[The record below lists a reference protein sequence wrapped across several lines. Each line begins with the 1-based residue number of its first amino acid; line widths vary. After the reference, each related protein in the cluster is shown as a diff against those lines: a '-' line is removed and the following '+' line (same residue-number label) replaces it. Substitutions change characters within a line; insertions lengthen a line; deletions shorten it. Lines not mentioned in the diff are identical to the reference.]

1 MEAREEYL
9 EQTTAKLEE
18 LRPKVWM
25 VKQKAEEMENE
36 TRAEYNELFQVLH
49 AKLKGVGENL
59 RELEGASE
67 ETWQDLKARVDGALS
82 DLNNSV
88 GNVLSRMG

>member
-9 EQTTAKLEE
+9 EQATAKLEE

-25 VKQKAEEMENE
+25 VKHRAEEMENE
-36 TRAEYNELFQVLH
+36 TRVEYDELLQVLH
-49 AKLKGVGENL
+49 AKLEKVGENL
-59 RELEGASE
+59 RKLEDASD
-67 ETWQDLKARVDGALS
+67 ETWQHFRARVDGALS
-82 DLNNSV
+82 DLDNSV